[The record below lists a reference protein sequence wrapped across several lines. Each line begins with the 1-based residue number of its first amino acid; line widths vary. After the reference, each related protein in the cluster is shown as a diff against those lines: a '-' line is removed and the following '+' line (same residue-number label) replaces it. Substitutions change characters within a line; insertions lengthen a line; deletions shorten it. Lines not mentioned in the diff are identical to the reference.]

1 MGGLQSRQSSAAK
14 AVPHEEHTMALYGIA
29 EREIKWMQH
38 RCIRTMENNFMIK
51 TLKKYRFLLSR
62 LIKRDFIQKY
72 KKTTFGVLW
81 SVLNPLFEFFTLML
95 IFQNMFGRDTPH
107 FTTYLIIGVL
117 IYSFYTNATT
127 QGMQS
132 FLFNSSI
139 INKIKLPIWLFPLS
153 KNISAGLNFL
163 ITCLVMVLFMFIDN
177 ITFTWNLLFLLY
189 PFVLLFFFNL
199 GVSMI
204 LATMF
209 VFFKDTSYLYNIF
222 NRLLYFCCAIFWTVD
237 RFPENA
243 QKYLMINPVY
253 DFILYTRTVIID
265 GVIPGMDLHLILL
278 GYTLAVTLIGLLV
291 YNCNKKKFIFYL

>member
-1 MGGLQSRQSSAAK
+1 
-14 AVPHEEHTMALYGIA
+14 
-29 EREIKWMQH
+29 
-38 RCIRTMENNFMIK
+38 MIK

-117 IYSFYTNATT
+117 IYSYYTNATT

-139 INKIKLPIWLFPLS
+139 INKIKLPTWLFPLS

-163 ITCLVMVLFMFIDN
+163 ITCLVMVFFMFIDN

-265 GVIPGMDLHLILL
+265 GMLPGMELHLILL